1 MANPPAKDHT
11 KWRDATRLVQAGTRR
26 SAFQETSEAIY
37 LTSGFVYDSAEQAE
51 ARFKGEDEGFQ
62 YSRFENPTVDM
73 FERRLVSIEGCEA
86 ARGTASGMA
95 AVFASLMCFLKA
107 GDHVV
112 ASRALFGS
120 CLYIIEDLLPRYGMK
135 ITIVDGRDLEAWR
148 KAVTPQTKAFFLETP
163 SNPTLEIIDL
173 AAVCEIAHKAG
184 ARVVVDNVFATPVL
198 QNAFKFGA
206 DIVVYS
212 ATKHIDGQGRALG
225 GIVLGTKKY
234 IMEELRPFIRNTGPS
249 MSPFNAW
256 VMLKGLE
263 TLALRVNAQSAAA
276 REVADFLAG
285 LPRIK
290 RVIYPHR
297 DDHPDYALA
306 KRQMKS
312 GGTLVSFEVDADKAG
327 VFRFMNALKL
337 IVISNNLGDTKSLI
351 THPATTTHHRI
362 GPVKRAE
369 LGIGESLVR
378 LSVGLEDVEDL
389 KEDLTQALKA
399 AG

>member
-1 MANPPAKDHT
+1 MANPPPKDHS

-51 ARFKGEDEGFQ
+51 ARFKGEDDGFQ

-86 ARGTASGMA
+86 ARGTGSGMA
-95 AVFASLMCFLKA
+95 AVFASMMCFLKA
-107 GDHVV
+107 GDHIV

-120 CLYIIEDLLPRYGMK
+120 CLYIVEELLPRYGMQV
-135 ITIVDGRDLEAWR
+135 TMVDGRNLEAWR
-148 KAVTPQTKAFFLETP
+148 KAVTSQTKVFFLETP

-173 AAVCEIAHKAG
+173 AAVCEIAHRAG
-184 ARVVVDNVFATPVL
+184 ARVIVDNVFATPIL
-198 QNAFKFGA
+198 QNAFKLGA

-256 VMLKGLE
+256 IMLKGLE

-276 REVADFLAG
+276 REIADFLASQ
-285 LPRIK
+285 PRVK
-290 RVIYPHR
+290 RVIYPYR
-297 DDHPDYALA
+297 EDHPDYALA
-306 KRQMKS
+306 KRQMKA

-337 IVISNNLGDTKSLI
+337 TVISNNLGDTKSLI
-351 THPATTTHHRI
+351 THPATTTHYRI

-378 LSVGLEDVEDL
+378 LSVGLEDIEDI

-399 AG
+399 TG